1 MLEFIKERY
10 KDFEVAAKESP
21 YFDEC
26 VEVVNPH
33 GKGNITVCYH
43 PDSDWAD
50 FTVKWAEYHNHIDSK
65 DDVIKEIDGIINET
79 EASVEFYKDGE
90 PCIGA
95 SIKTALL
102 ANLTLD
108 TLSRE
113 LCTYDLILNTAFAVR
128 SFSGRYDADG
138 RIERV
143 NGKYALV
150 WEEK

>member
-10 KDFEVAAKESP
+10 KNFEVISVDTP

-26 VEVVNPH
+26 VEIANPH
-33 GKGNITVCYH
+33 RKGNITVCYH
-43 PDSDWAD
+43 PDSDWID
-50 FTVKWAEYHNHIDSK
+50 FTVSWLKYHNHIDSK

-79 EASVEFYKDGE
+79 EASVEFYKNGE
-90 PCIGA
+90 LCMGA

-113 LCTYDLILNTAFAVR
+113 LRTYDMILNTAFTVR
-128 SFSGRYDADG
+128 SFSGKFDIDG

-143 NGKYALV
+143 NGKYTLIS
-150 WEEK
+150 E

>member
-10 KDFEVAAKESP
+10 KNFEVISVDTP

-26 VEVVNPH
+26 VEIVNPY
-33 GKGNITVCYH
+33 GKENITVCYH
-43 PDSDWAD
+43 PDSDWID
-50 FTVKWAEYHNHIDSK
+50 FTVSWLKYHNHIDSK

-79 EASVEFYKDGE
+79 EASVEFYKNGE
-90 PCIGA
+90 LCMGA

-113 LCTYDLILNTAFAVR
+113 LCTYDMILNTAFTVR
-128 SFSGRYDADG
+128 SFSGKFDIDG

-143 NGKYALV
+143 NGKYTLIS
-150 WEEK
+150 E